1 MRKCLLLDKP
11 SMVNA
16 NLVPIGDK
24 DAFLY
29 GDVDLLVGEFAWLAS
44 SSESLRLLK
53 PEELFDL
60 ISDLQQG

>member
-1 MRKCLLLDKP
+1 
-11 SMVNA
+11 MVNA